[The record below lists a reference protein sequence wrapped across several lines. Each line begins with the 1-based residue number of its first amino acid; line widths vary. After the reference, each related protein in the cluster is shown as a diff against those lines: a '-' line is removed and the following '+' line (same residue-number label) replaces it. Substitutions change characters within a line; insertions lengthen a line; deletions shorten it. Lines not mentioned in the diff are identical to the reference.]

1 MDQLHNLKPMPFW
14 MSLLFFGVPSAI
26 GTTGLYVVLPILIQA
41 GFPMLLVFILTVSG
55 MFPLLLLAALI
66 AYRLEGHSLSMIDI
80 AIRFRIKRL
89 GKREWQW
96 TIGLL
101 VVYIGGQLLLM
112 PTARWLITGLPLPLP
127 AMLPPAIDPRVAN
140 SIPTE
145 FLGVVLRGNWGIAL
159 LYLLILFFNIFGE
172 EFWWR
177 GYILPRQELVHGK
190 WTWLVHGIL
199 WTLFHIPF
207 WWNLISLLPS
217 TLSLSFVASRLKNTT
232 PGIIAHFVLNGLG
245 FVMILLGILGIGS

>member
-1 MDQLHNLKPMPFW
+1 MDQLHNLKPIPFW
-14 MSLLFFGVPSAI
+14 MSLLFFGIPSAI
-26 GTTGLYVVLPILIQA
+26 GTTGLYVVLPILIEA
-41 GFPMLLVFILTVSG
+41 GFPMLLIFILTVSG

-66 AYRLEGHSLSMIDI
+66 AYRLEGHSLSVIDI
-80 AIRFRIKRL
+80 ANRFRIKRL
-89 GKREWQW
+89 GKREWRW

-101 VVYIGGQLLLM
+101 VVYVGGQLLLM
-112 PTARWLITGLPLPLP
+112 PTARWLITGLHLPLP

-145 FLGVVLRGNWGIAL
+145 FLGVVLRGNWGIAF
-159 LYLLILFFNIFGE
+159 LYLLILSFNIFGE